1 MTIQVSAFRNVPDF
15 ARGQVR
21 DLRVRWALEEA
32 GIPYTTKLIGQG
44 EHKSDAYRQDWQP
57 FGQVPAIHE
66 DGLHLFESGAIVLHI
81 GEKSEVLIPKDAA
94 GRAKAIQWLLCALNT
109 IEAAVQQ
116 YGELLFFKDQEWTRQ
131 RRPQLEERV
140 RLRLGE
146 LSKALGTRDYLDG
159 RFTAGYLMMSTVF
172 RIVNDTDFVKSIPN
186 LAAYHARCEAR
197 PAFQR
202 ALKGQLDDLDGN
214 RSAA

>member
-1 MTIQVSAFRNVPDF
+1 MTIQVSAFKNVPDF

-44 EHKSDAYRQDWQP
+44 DQNSEAYRKDWQP
-57 FGQVPAIHE
+57 FGQVPGYHE
-66 DGLHLFESGAIVLHI
+66 DSLHMFESGAIVLHI
-81 GEKSEVLIPKDAA
+81 GEKSDVLIPRDAA
-94 GRAKAIQWLLCALNT
+94 GRARATQWLLCALNT
-109 IEAAVQQ
+109 IEAVVQQ
-116 YGELLFFKDQEWTRQ
+116 YGELMFFAGQEWTKA
-131 RRPQLEERV
+131 RRPQLEERI

-146 LSKALGTRDYLDG
+146 LSKALGDKDYLDG
-159 RFTAGYLMMSTVF
+159 RFTVGDLMMSTVF

-202 ALKGQLDDLDGN
+202 ALKGQLDDFD
-214 RSAA
+214 REAA

>member
-1 MTIQVSAFRNVPDF
+1 MTIQVSAFKNVPDF

-32 GIPYTTKLIGQG
+32 GIPYTTKLLSQG
-44 EHKSDAYRQDWQP
+44 EQKADAYRKDWQP
-57 FGQVPAIHE
+57 FGQVPGYHE
-66 DGLHLFESGAIVLHI
+66 DSLHLFESGAIVLHI
-81 GEKSEVLIPKDAA
+81 GEKSDVLIPKDTA
-94 GRAKAIQWLLCALNT
+94 GRAKAVQWLLCALNT
-109 IEAAVQQ
+109 IEVVVQQ
-116 YGELLFFKDQEWTRQ
+116 YAELMFFAGQDWTKQ
-131 RRPQLEERV
+131 RRPQLEERI

-146 LSKALGTRDYLDG
+146 LSRALGDKDYLDG
-159 RFTAGYLMMSTVF
+159 RFTVGDLMMSTVF
-172 RIVNDTDFVKSIPN
+172 RIINDTDFVKSVPN

-202 ALKGQLDDLDGN
+202 ALRGQLDDIDNN